1 VTHKGSE
8 RNGDRMDELED
19 VRRVIAVLQALSDR
33 IEDMLTPRPASA
45 RTAQLI
51 AWTTQLKADI
61 KEAKAGAERRRRQ
74 GRNSRADDQFESA
87 VSRAV
92 AEFRM
97 RVDTDPSRAL
107 WSAQLRDVQAEF
119 VDFMK
124 RLRSEFPGA

>member
-1 VTHKGSE
+1 
-8 RNGDRMDELED
+8 MDELED

-74 GRNSRADDQFESA
+74 GRNSRADDQFES